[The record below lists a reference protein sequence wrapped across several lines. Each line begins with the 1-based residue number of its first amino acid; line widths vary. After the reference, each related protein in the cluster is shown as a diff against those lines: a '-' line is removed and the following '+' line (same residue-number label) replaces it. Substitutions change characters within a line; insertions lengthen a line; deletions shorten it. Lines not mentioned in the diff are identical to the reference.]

1 MGESDTGTFGPSTIK
16 GTGIALIVLT
26 SIVVGIRFIGSI
38 RSIADLKAEDCL
50 LCVAY
55 LFFLTLS
62 ILYIY
67 IAPVIFRLAA
77 AKTEPTPLYTTFME
91 DARKLQITFF
101 VTTSSLWLTL
111 WMTKFSLLAMYK
123 RLLVGKQ
130 YLLAWW
136 IITGGCILFLIGCI
150 LSSWLSCSSFHA
162 WFTAGACSTPRDKHA
177 AVISLYFAYGA
188 DIVTDLA
195 IMILPIRLIWNL
207 QMRLRQKLSIGG
219 LFCFGW
225 VCIIISTIRVVQ
237 LGETQDGTPAPS
249 WLALWGTIEAAI
261 AVMIGC
267 CPGLYRVL
275 KSAIPSKTTYQYG
288 SYNRRGRGTGGMP
301 SHRSGRFGDSGV
313 ELHSFTGKTEAYQS
327 TSAYRSTSPASSQE
341 KLAHSSG
348 KGNIMVNYGVAVT
361 VEDRSGDYARTA
373 GFV

>member
-1 MGESDTGTFGPSTIK
+1 MGESGKGTFGPGTVK
-16 GTGIALIVLT
+16 RTGIALIVLT
-26 SIVVGIRFIGSI
+26 SVVIGIRFIGSI
-38 RSIADLKAEDCL
+38 RSLKDLRAEDYL
-50 LCVAY
+50 LFVAY

-77 AKTEPTPLYTTFME
+77 VGSGSIPPYATFME
-91 DARKLQITFF
+91 DAEKLQITFF

-136 IITGGCILFLIGCI
+136 IITGACTLFIIGCI
-150 LSSWLSCSSFHA
+150 LSSWFSCSSFHA
-162 WFTAGACSTPRDKHA
+162 WFTAGECSTPRDKHA
-177 AVISLYFAYGA
+177 AVVSLYFAYAA

-225 VCIIISTIRVVQ
+225 ICIIISTIRVVQ
-237 LGETQDGTPAPS
+237 LGDTENGTPAPS

-261 AVMIGC
+261 AVIIGC

-275 KSAIPSKTTYQYG
+275 KSTLPSKTSYQYG
-288 SYNRRGRGTGGMP
+288 SYNQRGRGTGMP
-301 SHRSGRFGDSGV
+301 SHRSGRFGEQDIA
-313 ELHSFTGKTEAYQS
+313 LHSFSGKVEAYQS

-341 KLAHSSG
+341 KLTHSCG

-361 VEDRSGDYARTA
+361 VEDRSSDYTRTTP
-373 GFV
+373 GSV